1 MSSCIE
7 TVVNRGNNKQGKA
20 HINVMFLTVLCSV
33 VTIQLDEKKK
43 RISIHHTN
51 KTSHKINV

>member
-7 TVVNRGNNKQGKA
+7 TVVNRGNSKQGKA
-20 HINVMFLTVLCSV
+20 HISVMFLTVLCSV

-43 RISIHHTN
+43 NTYS
-51 KTSHKINV
+51 SHE